1 MQHTLTLSI
10 YLLRLRN
17 YSNDNIFMK
26 HFKINELLMME
37 EAEVPQKKVL
47 QKNKFRNGISRIKSM
62 WRKSMLTKKLNEN
75 RMKMEK
81 VKRKK

>member
-1 MQHTLTLSI
+1 MT
-10 YLLRLRN
+10 
-17 YSNDNIFMK
+17 
-26 HFKINELLMME
+26 E

-81 VKRKK
+81 VKRKKWKENMKKKCFMLVKNSINSKIFSLFLEYNKIK